1 MNRIKPWTI
10 EREGPV
16 SEETESIFSVG
27 NGVMGIRGF
36 SLQTPKYRPHDHATF
51 HAGLYEEI
59 RPGITD
65 LVQLPDVF
73 GIRIDGVE
81 EGHVHHILNL
91 QTGVYTQKWM
101 ADGLTVETSRMA
113 SMADT
118 QCICVRL
125 KVRSDAD
132 RTIHVTDVWEDKAA
146 NLPVNDDQM
155 IEQTQCVCLLETVL
169 KTPDEMLLKTIHGAH
184 TIRIVK
190 TVSGMGKVTLKAGET
205 CTAEK
210 QIRILMDE
218 EKPNNA
224 GADPWLANESAWAA
238 LWRDCDIQMDTQPE
252 IQGAVRYNVFELLAS
267 NSAQDRHVSIGAR
280 GLTHGRYKGN
290 TFWDTDVFLLPFFCW
305 QRPRAA
311 RNLVLYR
318 CDRLDDARELAKSQ
332 SLCGARYPWMCAES
346 GKEQCESWDIGC
358 CETHI
363 TADVAYAMS
372 RYEEITADESLNQR
386 IAEVYLETAR
396 YWKSRFTWEEKHN
409 QFSSFFV
416 KGPDEYCGATVN
428 NMFTNWLARYNVR
441 LALKHASMTQDER
454 DEMSFFEKHI
464 AILYDEKRKLY
475 LQDELFERLE
485 PLQEKKEKGHPL
497 YRSLSFDKLQRIRAL
512 KQADLVQLMVMLPQD
527 FSEEQKQAVWSTYEP
542 LTLHDSSL
550 SYGVHALLAFELGE
564 MDSAWQYF
572 EKSLLMDL
580 SDIMDHHGRE
590 GLHVAA
596 MGISWQAIVYGMLG
610 LWSENGKMQFSPHLP
625 ENIRHISL
633 CLYHR
638 GERYRVEADH
648 QAVTVKK
655 EA

>member
-1 MNRIKPWTI
+1 MNRITPWTI

-27 NGVMGIRGF
+27 NGVLGIRGF
-36 SLQTPKYRPHDHATF
+36 SLQARKQRLYDHAIF
-51 HAGLYEEI
+51 RAGLYEEI

-65 LVQLPDVF
+65 LVQLPDVL
-73 GIRIDGVE
+73 GIRIEGAE
-81 EGHVHHILNL
+81 EGTIRHTLNL
-91 QTGVYTQKWM
+91 QTGVYTQSWS
-101 ADGLTVETSRMA
+101 ADGLTVEASRMA

-118 QCICVRL
+118 QCVCLRL
-125 KVRSDAD
+125 SVHSDKE
-132 RTIHVTDVWEDKAA
+132 RTIHITDVWEDETA

-155 IEQTQCVCLLETVL
+155 VEQTQCVRLLETVS
-169 KTPDEMLLKTIHGAH
+169 KTVEELVLRTVHGAH
-184 TIRIVK
+184 TIRIFK
-190 TVSGMGKVTLKAGET
+190 TVSGVGEVTLKAGET
-205 CTAEK
+205 WTAEK
-210 QIRILMDE
+210 QIRILMDDE
-218 EKPNNA
+218 TPDKAPD
-224 GADPWLANESAWAA
+224 DPWLANEKAWAA
-238 LWRDCDIQMDTQPE
+238 LWRDCDIQMDTTPE

-267 NSAQDRHVSIGAR
+267 NSARDRRVSIGAR

-305 QRPRAA
+305 QRPQAA

-318 CDRLDDARELAKSQ
+318 CDRLEDAKELAKSQ

-372 RYEEITADESLNQR
+372 RYMEITGDDSLKQR

-396 YWKSRFTWEEKHN
+396 YWKSRFTWEEKKN
-409 QFSSFFV
+409 QYSSFFV

-441 LALKHASMTQDER
+441 LALENASMPQDER
-454 DEMSFFEKHI
+454 DALSFFEKHI
-464 AILYDEKRKLY
+464 AVLYDKERKLY
-475 LQDELFERLE
+475 MQDELFERLE
-485 PLQEKKEKGHPL
+485 PLQMKKEQGQPL
-497 YRSLSFDKLQRIRAL
+497 YRSLSFDKMQRLRVL

-527 FSEEQKQAVWSTYEP
+527 FSEEEKQAVWSMYEP

-550 SYGVHALLAFELGE
+550 SYGVHALLAFELGH

-580 SDIMDHHGRE
+580 SDVMNHHGRE

-596 MGISWQAIVYGMLG
+596 MGASWQAIVYGMLG
-610 LWSENGKMQFSPHLP
+610 LCSQDGEMQFSPHLP
-625 ENIRHISL
+625 ENVKHVSL

-638 GERYRVEADH
+638 GQRYRVEADH
-648 QAVTVKK
+648 QGVTVKK